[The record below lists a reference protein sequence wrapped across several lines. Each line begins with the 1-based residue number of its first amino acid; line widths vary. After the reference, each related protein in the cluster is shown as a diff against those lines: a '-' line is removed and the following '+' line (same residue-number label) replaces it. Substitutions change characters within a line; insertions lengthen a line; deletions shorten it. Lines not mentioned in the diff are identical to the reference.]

1 MEGEWNRELISKT
14 AKEIDP
20 DVGCVI
26 ACIDYYVSYIK
37 TLKAV
42 TYLNNPEVIFLT
54 TNLEDRHSYQNG
66 IISPG
71 EGAFAQFLATASRRT
86 PIALGKPEKYVF
98 EAVQKVYPNIQPK
111 KTIMIGDKYVI
122 TSMVKYEHVLSYI

>member
-1 MEGEWNRELISKT
+1 MCFFYGLHVTHLIFLQPDIVEGEWNRELISKT
-14 AKEIDP
+14 AKEIDS

-71 EGAFAQFLATASRRT
+71 EGAFALFLFLLDRKIKQGPEGEGDIIYRDITHDRT
-86 PIALGKPEKYVF
+86 
-98 EAVQKVYPNIQPK
+98 
-111 KTIMIGDKYVI
+111 
-122 TSMVKYEHVLSYI
+122 

>member
-71 EGAFAQFLATASRRT
+71 EGAFAQFLATASSSVDHMSFQTRFICRL
-86 PIALGKPEKYVF
+86 LG
-98 EAVQKVYPNIQPK
+98 NS
-111 KTIMIGDKYVI
+111 T
-122 TSMVKYEHVLSYI
+122 